1 MELPIFEAFLNEE
14 KKVGLAIVDNPA
26 IEEDFICFKSDEVK
40 MEFNDDKMIIKGP
53 ALIPNQLIYRNNSMG
68 QYYVFMSENTVKQFA
83 ETFMNKTDN
92 KFNIGHS
99 NETLDVNIIESYF
112 ALEGNEF
119 NVPKDSW
126 IVSLRIKDKEIWN
139 KIKNKEFNGFSI
151 EGMFSNKLIELSNQ
165 KQKMT
170 KEQIMKTVA
179 DMLLQ
184 YEVAPIE
191 EQPKEELPKVEEPKA
206 MTAEEIKALIDE
218 SNQSLYEKVMAEM
231 QTKLDELTGKSDEM
245 VKKIEEFSA
254 QTIVAPITEVVTET
268 SYSPSFDYLKGV
280 K

>member
-1 MELPIFEAFLNEE
+1 
-14 KKVGLAIVDNPA
+14 
-26 IEEDFICFKSDEVK
+26 
-40 MEFNDDKMIIKGP
+40 
-53 ALIPNQLIYRNNSMG
+53 
-68 QYYVFMSENTVKQFA
+68 
-83 ETFMNKTDN
+83 
-92 KFNIGHS
+92 
-99 NETLDVNIIESYF
+99 
-112 ALEGNEF
+112 
-119 NVPKDSW
+119 
-126 IVSLRIKDKEIWN
+126 
-139 KIKNKEFNGFSI
+139 
-151 EGMFSNKLIELSNQ
+151 
-165 KQKMT
+165 MT